1 MLFLY
6 RTAGEGFSDLDD
18 LLGTGTAAGFRA
30 TRELL
35 GLPVPWCARLF
46 AVAERTVERWERG
59 AFQIPDTAARELAE
73 IADETEQ
80 VVEAM
85 VDAIGAGEISPRLHT
100 YRTNDDYCRHEP
112 DTRYPATWHRAV
124 CARVMVELPQVELQ
138 FVE

>member
-1 MLFLY
+1 M
-6 RTAGEGFSDLDD
+6 
-18 LLGTGTAAGFRA
+18 
-30 TRELL
+30 
-35 GLPVPWCARLF
+35 PWCARLF

-100 YRTNDDYCRHEP
+100 YRTNDDYSRHEP
-112 DTRYPATWHRAV
+112 GTRYPATWHRAV
-124 CARVMVELPQVELQ
+124 CARVMTELPQVELQ